1 MSSISNQITGK
12 QCRAARGLLG
22 LTMAELAEESGV
34 SVSTIKRLEG
44 SDDAPR
50 GKLVSRAL
58 LAALESL
65 GVQSL
70 ETGVEAPGE
79 GIAWGAAK

>member
-1 MSSISNQITGK
+1 MSSASNQITGK

-50 GKLVSRAL
+50 GKLASRAL
-58 LAALESL
+58 LAAFEALGIQPLEA
-65 GVQSL
+65 GAEVH
-70 ETGVEAPGE
+70 GE
-79 GIAWGAAK
+79 GISWGAGE